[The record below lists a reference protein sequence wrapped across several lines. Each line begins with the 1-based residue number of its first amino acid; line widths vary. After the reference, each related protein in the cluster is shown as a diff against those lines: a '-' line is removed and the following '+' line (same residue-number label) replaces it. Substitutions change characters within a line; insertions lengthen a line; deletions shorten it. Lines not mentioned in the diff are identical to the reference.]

1 MSLSRS
7 HGISILDIR
16 KILEKYLKF
25 LQSVLKIR
33 HRILI
38 SDNQC
43 HKVHNYSLK
52 FIEVQIIDIICEKTE
67 LINYEIIG

>member
-1 MSLSRS
+1 M
-7 HGISILDIR
+7 
-16 KILEKYLKF
+16 
-25 LQSVLKIR
+25 
-33 HRILI
+33 
-38 SDNQC
+38 NQC

>member
-38 SDNQC
+38 SD
-43 HKVHNYSLK
+43 
-52 FIEVQIIDIICEKTE
+52 I
-67 LINYEIIG
+67 